1 MILEKQTE
9 SNILQEGDSQGSI
22 GMSLDLDSAQV
33 LMQMLSKNLYSDAIG
48 STIRECASNALDS
61 HRRAGTTDPIIV
73 SFKTN
78 NESNYEFCVEDF
90 GTGLDADDVKNII
103 SKYGKS
109 TKRNSN
115 TELGMMGLGFKAP
128 LAYSSSFYF
137 VCRKNG
143 VERKYMMYEGEETN
157 AIDLLYEALTEE
169 RNGVKIIIPV
179 KHYDRSSFTEKI
191 KEQLAY
197 FESLYFDTPMSDIDN
212 SFSIIRHND
221 FQWSPLATDSYLH
234 ICLDNVYYP
243 IDFKKLD
250 ISNISFP
257 IGLRFSLSDG
267 LFPTPNRESIRY
279 TKEAKEIIL
288 AKIKNVADFFIHKY
302 NTTVTDSEDVMS
314 IIDHYRD
321 NTHYITSFAGDHL
334 TWSVDNFMKHA
345 SIPFIKPQLK
355 GVSLLDLN
363 RVAYM
368 RDNLL
373 SEYATKYRID
383 RSRAKTMEN
392 SRWNSID
399 YSILRANRPI
409 YVYSERLSGLMKDY
423 VKSLHG
429 NDWNV
434 YIVKKEKKII
444 LGNIKNSGNSN
455 YSTYMDLLKL
465 HNYPK
470 NQWRTLIKE
479 WQYVV
484 SFIEKRFVNLDE
496 LVVPQAFI
504 DNRKKVSVSSNG
516 GSGTTGRRQKLQGEV
531 SGKLAAGLEKYVSG
545 RNCKMVPTII
555 QMENAHRISKLTIYG
570 GQEHTELINKLYKMF
585 NPNNV
590 RMIVFSERELKTLK
604 DIDLH
609 NWITME
615 EFMKGEHK
623 VFRRAVTAY
632 LIDKFIDENS
642 SAFRKR
648 SNMENVSSSLH
659 ADMET
664 LHAYCKKYH
673 LDAGDSLYES
683 IISVAQ
689 EHNLFDAEMYSL
701 YKQVKSVFNKL
712 PFIETMFSAM
722 QNYSVN
728 RPLIKITIDLFKYYK
743 QRVNLENYKIVLN
756 EEVMTPVEEN
766 TIEDLA

>member
-9 SNILQEGDSQGSI
+9 ANILQEGDSQGSI

-33 LMQMLSKNLYSDAIG
+33 LMQMLSKNLYSDSIG

-179 KHYDRSSFTEKI
+179 KHYDRGSFTEKI

-197 FESLYFDTPMSDIDN
+197 FESVYFDTPMSDIDN
-212 SFSIIRHND
+212 SFIISRHDD

-243 IDFKKLD
+243 LDFKKLD
-250 ISNISFP
+250 IPSIDFP
-257 IGLRFSLSDG
+257 VALRFSLVDG

-288 AKIKNVADFFIHKY
+288 AKIKNVANFFIHKY
-302 NTTVTDSEDVMS
+302 NTTVIDSEDVMS

-321 NTHYITSFAGDHL
+321 NSHYINFFSGKRSH
-334 TWSVDNFMKHA
+334 SVDPFTKYS
-345 SIPFIKPQLK
+345 SIPFVKPQLK

-363 RVAYM
+363 RIAYL
-368 RDNLL
+368 RNNLL
-373 SEYATKYRID
+373 SEYVTKYRID
-383 RSRAKTMEN
+383 SGRAKTMEN

-399 YSILRANRPI
+399 YSILHATKPI

-429 NDWNV
+429 SDWNV

-444 LGNIKNSGNSN
+444 LGNSKNSGNSN
-455 YSTYMDLLKL
+455 YSTYMDLIKL

-470 NQWRTLIKE
+470 DQWRTLIKE

-484 SFIEKRFVNLDE
+484 SIVEKRFVNLDE
-496 LVVPQAFI
+496 LVIPQAFV
-504 DNRKKVSVSSNG
+504 DSRKKISASSG
-516 GSGTTGRRQKLQGEV
+516 GGGVTVRRQKLQGEV
-531 SGKLAAGLEKYVSG
+531 SGKMAADLERYVGG

-555 QMENAHRISKLTIYG
+555 QMENAHRLPKLTIYG

-585 NPNNV
+585 NPNKV
-590 RMIVFSERELKTLK
+590 RMITFSDRELKTLQ

-623 VFRRAVTAY
+623 VFRRAATAY
-632 LIDKFIDENS
+632 LIDKLIEDNNA
-642 SAFRKR
+642 AFRKR
-648 SNMENVSSSLH
+648 NNMETISSSLH

-664 LHAYCKKYH
+664 LYNYRQKNHLHAS
-673 LDAGDSLYES
+673 DNFYES
-683 IISVAQ
+683 IIKVAE

-701 YKQVKSVFNKL
+701 YKQVNDMFNKL
-712 PFIETMFSAM
+712 PFIETMFSVM
-722 QNYSVN
+722 QNYSGN
-728 RPLIKITIDLFKYYK
+728 KPLIKITIDLFKYYK

>member
-9 SNILQEGDSQGSI
+9 ANILQEGDSQGSI

-179 KHYDRSSFTEKI
+179 RYYDRSSFGDKI

-197 FESLYFDTPMSDIDN
+197 FENVYFDTPMSDIDN
-212 SFSIIRHND
+212 SFVISRHDD
-221 FQWSPLATDSYLH
+221 FQWSPLVTDEMMH

-250 ISNISFP
+250 IPHIKFP
-257 IGLRFSLSDG
+257 IALRFSLVDG

-288 AKIKNVADFFIHKY
+288 AKLKNVADFFIHKY
-302 NTTVTDSEDVMS
+302 NTTIAESEDVLS
-314 IIDHYRD
+314 VIDHYRD
-321 NTHYITSFAGDHL
+321 NTHYLEFFSNKGSY
-334 TWSVDNFMKHA
+334 SVDEFAKYS
-345 SIPFIKPQLK
+345 SIPFIKPTLK
-355 GVSLLDLN
+355 NVNLLDLN

-368 RDNLL
+368 RDSLFG
-373 SEYATKYRID
+373 EYMSKYRID
-383 RSRAKTMEN
+383 NGRMKSMDG
-392 SRWNSID
+392 SRWNNLS
-399 YSILRANRPI
+399 YSHLRADKPVYI
-409 YVYSERLSGLMKDY
+409 YSERMTTMMKDY
-423 VKSLHG
+423 LRSIHPR
-429 NDWNV
+429 DWNV
-434 YIVKKEKKII
+434 YIVKKEVKLV
-444 LGNIKNSGNSN
+444 LGKTKNAGNGN
-455 YSTYMDLLKL
+455 YKTYMDLIRLN
-465 HNYPK
+465 NYPK

-479 WQYVV
+479 WQYVISLV
-484 SFIEKRFVNLDE
+484 AKKFKNLDE
-496 LVVPQAFI
+496 IVIPQAFI
-504 DNRKKVSVSSNG
+504 DSKKKVSTSG
-516 GSGTTGRRQKLQGEV
+516 GVTTVRRKKLQGEV
-531 SGKLAAGLEKYVSG
+531 TGKLAAGLERHVDG
-545 RNCKMVPTII
+545 RNCKMVPEVV
-555 QMENAHRISKLTIYG
+555 QMENAHRVPKLTIYG
-570 GQEHTELINKLYKMF
+570 GQEHTELINKLYKVF

-590 RMIVFSERELKTLK
+590 RMMTFSDRELKTLK

-623 VFRRAVTAY
+623 VFRRAATAY
-632 LIDKFIDENS
+632 LIDKFIDENNA
-642 SAFRKR
+642 AFRKR

-673 LDAGDSLYES
+673 LDASDSFYES

-712 PFIETMFSAM
+712 PFIETMFCAM
-722 QNYSVN
+722 QNYSGN
-728 RPLIKITIDLFKYYK
+728 KALAKITIDLFKYHK

-756 EEVMTPVEEN
+756 EEVMTPVEE
-766 TIEDLA
+766 TTVEDLA

>member
-9 SNILQEGDSQGSI
+9 ANILQEGDSQGSI

-33 LMQMLSKNLYSDAIG
+33 LMQMLSKNLYSDSIG

-179 KHYDRSSFTEKI
+179 KYYDRSSFTEKI

-197 FESLYFDTPMSDIDN
+197 FESVYFDTPMSDIDN
-212 SFSIIRHND
+212 SFSIVRHND
-221 FQWSPLATDSYLH
+221 FQWSPLASDSCLH

-243 IDFKKLD
+243 LDFKKLD
-250 ISNISFP
+250 IPNIDFP
-257 IGLRFSLSDG
+257 VALRFSLVDG

-288 AKIKNVADFFIHKY
+288 TKLKNVADFFIHKY
-302 NTTVTDSEDVMS
+302 NTTIVDSEDVMS

-321 NTHYITSFAGDHL
+321 NSHYIDLFGKRSH
-334 TWSVDNFMKHA
+334 SVDHFTKYS

-363 RVAYM
+363 RIAYL

-373 SEYATKYRID
+373 TEYVNKYRID
-383 RSRAKTMEN
+383 HGRAKTMDG
-392 SRWNSID
+392 SRWNASVE
-399 YSILRANRPI
+399 YGTLRSNKPI
-409 YVYSERLSGLMKDY
+409 YIYSERLTGLMKDY
-423 VKSLHG
+423 VKSLHS
-429 NDWNV
+429 NDWNIF
-434 YIVKKEKKII
+434 IVKKEKKIA

-455 YSTYMDLLKL
+455 YSTYMDLIKL
-465 HNYPK
+465 QNYPK
-470 NQWRTLIKE
+470 DKWRTLIKE
-479 WQYVV
+479 WQYVT
-484 SFIEKRFVNLDE
+484 SLIINKKFVNLDD

-504 DNRKKVSVSSNG
+504 DSRKKISVSSS

-531 SGKLAAGLEKYVSG
+531 SGKIAADLEKYVHE

-555 QMENAHRISKLTIYG
+555 QMENAHRLPKLTIYG

-585 NPNNV
+585 DPKKV
-590 RMIVFSERELKTLK
+590 RMIVFSDRELKTLK

-623 VFRRAVTAY
+623 VFRRAATAY
-632 LIDKFIDENS
+632 LINKFMDENS

-648 SNMENVSSSLH
+648 NNMITVSSSLH
-659 ADMET
+659 ADMERLYNYSHKNH
-664 LHAYCKKYH
+664 LH
-673 LDAGDSLYES
+673 AGDSLYES

-689 EHNLFDAEMYSL
+689 EHNLFDGEIYSL
-701 YKQVKSVFNKL
+701 YKQVKSVFDKL

-722 QNYSVN
+722 QNYSGN
-728 RPLIKITIDLFKYYK
+728 KALAKITTDLFKYHK

>member
-9 SNILQEGDSQGSI
+9 ANILQEGDSQGSI

-33 LMQMLSKNLYSDAIG
+33 LMQMLSKNLYSDSIG

-197 FESLYFDTPMSDIDN
+197 FESVYFDTPMSDIDN
-212 SFSIIRHND
+212 SFIITRHDD
-221 FQWSPLATDSYLH
+221 FQWSPLVTDEMMH

-250 ISNISFP
+250 IPQIKFP
-257 IGLRFSLSDG
+257 IALRFSLVDG

-288 AKIKNVADFFIHKY
+288 AKLKNVADFFIHKY
-302 NTTVTDSEDVMS
+302 NTTISESDDVMS
-314 IIDHYRD
+314 IIDYYRD
-321 NTHYITSFAGDHL
+321 NTHYLEFFSNKGAY
-334 TWSVDNFMKHA
+334 SVDEFIKYS
-345 SIPFIKPQLK
+345 SIPFIKPTLK

-368 RDNLL
+368 RDSLL
-373 SEYATKYRID
+373 NEYMSKYRID
-383 RSRAKTMEN
+383 NGRMKSMDG
-392 SRWNSID
+392 RWNTMN
-399 YSILRANRPI
+399 YSHLRSDRPV
-409 YVYSERLSGLMKDY
+409 YVYSERITTMMKDY
-423 VKSLHG
+423 LRSIHPR
-429 NDWNV
+429 DWNV
-434 YIVKKEKKII
+434 YIVKKESKIV
-444 LGNIKNSGNSN
+444 LGKSKNAGNGN
-455 YSTYMDLLKL
+455 YKTYMDLIKL
-465 HNYPK
+465 NNYPK
-470 NQWRTLIKE
+470 SQWRTLIKE
-479 WQYVV
+479 WQYVTSLV
-484 SFIEKRFVNLDE
+484 AKKFKSLDE
-496 LVVPQAFI
+496 LVIPQAFI
-504 DNRKKVSVSSNG
+504 ASKKKVYASG
-516 GSGTTGRRQKLQGEV
+516 GVAVRRKKLQGEV
-531 SGKLAAGLEKYVSG
+531 TGKMAADLERYVGG

-555 QMENAHRISKLTIYG
+555 QMENAHRLPKLTIYG

-585 NPNNV
+585 NPNKV
-590 RMIVFSERELKTLK
+590 RMITFSDRELKTLQ

-623 VFRRAVTAY
+623 VFRRAATAY
-632 LIDKFIDENS
+632 LIDKLIEDNNA
-642 SAFRKR
+642 AFRKR
-648 SNMENVSSSLH
+648 NNMETISSSLH

-664 LHAYCKKYH
+664 LYNYRQKNHLHAS
-673 LDAGDSLYES
+673 DNFYES
-683 IISVAQ
+683 IIKVAE
-689 EHNLFDAEMYSL
+689 EHNLFDVEMYSL
-701 YKQVKSVFNKL
+701 YKQVNDMFNKL

-722 QNYSVN
+722 QNYN
-728 RPLIKITIDLFKYYK
+728 GNKPLIKVTIDLFKYYK
-743 QRVNLENYKIVLN
+743 QRVNLNNYNIILN